1 MSVYYHQGSP
11 TFFITMSI
19 ANLTLFRIIAI
30 ILSICSCT
38 CVFGQGQIKRHSKSN
53 SYNKSSKQIQT
64 IHSEKQD
71 QSNLDSISNLPREEE
86 HINSILVRWHPDVT
100 IEQKVAITT
109 IINNLIDIEGGT
121 FIMGS
126 DKHDHYWEYAGK
138 RYYMDE
144 PSHSEKAKSF
154 KLSKYEI
161 TQKIWEAIMG
171 NNPSRYWGDDFP
183 VTNVSWNDCQS
194 FINKIK
200 QLSDVEFR
208 LPTEVEW
215 DYVARKNLP
224 HGSEYTEYIK
234 KTEWVSVGSDKMP
247 HSVGTKECNSFGVY
261 DIIGNVREWT
271 SDHASLDYN
280 HTRNLSTYNARGNTY
295 NSWSPEYMRFDF
307 SPSDKKDT
315 LGFRLA
321 L

>member
-1 MSVYYHQGSP
+1 
-11 TFFITMSI
+11 MSI
-19 ANLTLFRIIAI
+19 NRTYIYRFS
-30 ILSICSCT
+30 ILSLLLCLCINCL
-38 CVFGQGQIKRHSKSN
+38 GQGRITRPIKSN
-53 SYNKSSKQIQT
+53 SHNSRPQRNQT
-64 IHSEKQD
+64 IQSEDPNQRY
-71 QSNLDSISNLPREEE
+71 NDSIANLPREEE
-86 HINSILVRWHPDVT
+86 YINNILVRWRPDIT
-100 IEQKVAITT
+100 NDQKEAITT
-109 IINNLIDIEGGT
+109 IINNLIEIEGGT

-126 DKHDHYWEYAGK
+126 DKHDHYWEYAGR

-144 PSHSEKAKSF
+144 PTHSERVKSF

-161 TQKIWEAIMG
+161 TQKMWEAIMG

-194 FINKIK
+194 FINKVLF
-200 QLSDVEFR
+200 LSEVELR

-215 DYVARKNLP
+215 EYVARKNLP
-224 HGSEYTEYIK
+224 HHSEYAEYIK
-234 KTEWVSVGSDKMP
+234 KTEWVSVGTDKMP

-280 HTRNLSTYNARGNTY
+280 HPPTLNNYIARGNTY

-307 SPSDKKDT
+307 SAYDKKDS
-315 LGFRLA
+315 LGFRVA

>member
-1 MSVYYHQGSP
+1 MSAYYHQGSP
-11 TFFITMSI
+11 TLFITMSI

-38 CVFGQGQIKRHSKSN
+38 CIFGQGQIKRHSKSY
-53 SYNKSSKQIQT
+53 SFNKPSKQIQT
-64 IHSEKQD
+64 IHREKQD

-100 IEQKVAITT
+100 IEQKVAITA
-109 IINNLIDIEGGT
+109 IINNLVDIEGGT

-144 PSHSEKAKSF
+144 PSHSERVKSF
-154 KLSKYEI
+154 RLSKYEI

-171 NNPSRYWGDDFP
+171 NNPSRYWGDNFP
-183 VTNVSWNDCQS
+183 VTNVSWNDCQL
-194 FINKIK
+194 FINKIRD
-200 QLSDVEFR
+200 LSDVEFR
-208 LPTEVEW
+208 LPSEAEW
-215 DYVARKNLP
+215 EYIARKDLP
-224 HGSEYTEYIK
+224 KYSEYLPYIR
-234 KTEWVSVGSDKMP
+234 KTEWVSYNTDKMP

-280 HTRNLSTYNARGNTY
+280 HPRTLKNYIARGNAY
-295 NSWSPEYMRFDF
+295 NSWSPEYMRYDF
-307 SPSDKKDT
+307 NAYDKKDS
-315 LGFRLA
+315 LGFRVA